1 MVKIRGR
8 GREVTTYKVLFV
20 DDDLNMLAGLQR
32 MLRPLRHEWEMRF
45 VTNGPEALKALSDE
59 LFHAIVTDMRMPDMD
74 GVQLLSEVSRRHPE
88 MVRIILSGFSEA
100 ESVMRTVGPAHQF
113 LAKPCPPEILID
125 VLRRSMALRQMLDS
139 DAMRGLLASIK
150 NLPTPPETYF
160 RLIKYLEDPNASFA
174 GTAQIIERDVAMT
187 AELLKLTNS
196 AYFALPSRV
205 TSPLQ
210 AIRVLGFE
218 ILRSLVLQVGIFQSF
233 RGQAKE
239 KEMMEAVNRDSFR
252 VAHIARRIAKL
263 EGFELSRVEE
273 CFCAGM
279 LCSVG
284 ALVLLDCLPQ
294 KFAKV
299 KALVLEGEDPIEAEL
314 SEFGC
319 TQFQVG
325 AYLLGLWGFKNTVV
339 EAVAFADQ
347 PGTQPASRL
356 DVSAV
361 VHVAR
366 VLAGPFPGFT
376 LGEAGDN
383 AGRMPLDMGYL
394 TQLGKQDRL
403 GIWMIEARQVM

>member
-284 ALVLLDCLPQ
+284 ALVLLDCLPE

-383 AGRMPLDMGYL
+383 AGRMPLDMSYL
-394 TQLGKQDRL
+394 SQLGKQDRL
-403 GIWMIEARQVM
+403 GIWMIESNQVV

>member
-1 MVKIRGR
+1 MA
-8 GREVTTYKVLFV
+8 TYKVLFV
-20 DDDLNMLAGLQR
+20 DDDVNMLAGLQR

-45 VTNGPEALKALSDE
+45 VTTGPEALRALAE
-59 LFHAIVTDMRMPDMD
+59 EPYHAIVTDMRMPDMD
-74 GVQLLSEVSRRHPE
+74 GVQLLAEVSRRHPE
-88 MVRIILSGFSEA
+88 MVRLILSGFSEA

-125 VLRRSMALRQMLDS
+125 VLRRSMALRKMLDS
-139 DAMRGLLASIK
+139 DVMRGLLAGIK

-196 AYFALPSRV
+196 AYFGLPSSV

-233 RGQAKE
+233 HGKAKE
-239 KEMMEAVNRDSFR
+239 KAMMEAVNRDSFR

-263 EGFELSRVEE
+263 EGFELTRVEE

-279 LCSVG
+279 LCSIG
-284 ALVLLDCLPQ
+284 ALVLLDCLPEQ
-294 KFAKV
+294 FAKV
-299 KALVLEGEDPIEAEL
+299 KARVLEGEDPIEAEL
-314 SEFGC
+314 SEFGA

-325 AYLLGLWGFKNTVV
+325 AYLLGLWGFKNSVV

-366 VLAGPFPGFT
+366 VLAGPFPGFI
-376 LGEAGDN
+376 LGEAGDD
-383 AGRMPLDMGYL
+383 AGRMALDMSYL
-394 TQLGKQDRL
+394 SQLGKQDRL
-403 GIWMIEARQVM
+403 GIWMIESNQVV

>member
-1 MVKIRGR
+1 M
-8 GREVTTYKVLFV
+8 TSYNVLFV
-20 DDDLNMLAGLQR
+20 DDDENMLAGLQR
-32 MLRPLRHEWEMRF
+32 MLRPLRHEWNMKF
-45 VTNGPEALKALSDE
+45 VGSGPEALEAMEQES
-59 LFHAIVTDMRMPDMD
+59 FHAIVTDMRMPDMD
-74 GVQLLSEVSRRHPE
+74 GVQLLSEVSRRQPE
-88 MVRIILSGFSEA
+88 VVRLILSGFSEA
-100 ESVMRTVGPAHQF
+100 ESIMRTVGPAHQF
-113 LAKPCPPEILID
+113 LAKPCPPDILID
-125 VLRRSMALRQMLDS
+125 VLRRSMALRQMLSS
-139 DAMRGLLASIK
+139 DRMRGLLASIK

-233 RGQAKE
+233 HGLAKE
-239 KEMMEAVNRDSFR
+239 KAIMEAVNRDSFR
-252 VAHIARRIAKL
+252 VAHIARRIAKM
-263 EGFELSRVEE
+263 EGFELQRMEE

-279 LCSVG
+279 LCSIG
-284 ALVLLDCLPQ
+284 ALVLLDCLPAA
-294 KFAKV
+294 FAKV
-299 KALVLEGEDPIEAEL
+299 KARVLNGEDPVEAEMA
-314 SEFGC
+314 EFGC

-325 AYLLGLWGFKNTVV
+325 AYLLGLWGFKNNIV

-347 PGTQPASRL
+347 PGSEPASRL
-356 DVSAV
+356 DVAAV

-366 VLAGPFPGFT
+366 VLAGPFPGFA
-376 LGEAGDN
+376 LGEADDS
-383 AGRMPLDMGYL
+383 AGRMALDMGYL

-403 GIWMIEARQVM
+403 GIWMIESSQVT

>member
-1 MVKIRGR
+1 M
-8 GREVTTYKVLFV
+8 TAYKVLFV
-20 DDDLNMLAGLQR
+20 DDDVNMLAGLQR
-32 MLRPLRHEWEMRF
+32 MLRPLRHEWQMRF
-45 VTNGPEALKALSDE
+45 VASGPEALNALSEESYD
-59 LFHAIVTDMRMPDMD
+59 AIVTDMRMPDMD
-74 GVQLLSEVSRRHPE
+74 GVQLLSEVNRRYPE

-113 LAKPCPPEILID
+113 LAKPCPPETLID
-125 VLRRSMALRQMLDS
+125 VLRRSMALRQMVDS
-139 DAMRGLLASIK
+139 DAMRGLLAGIK

-196 AYFALPSRV
+196 AYFALPTRV
-205 TSPLQ
+205 SSPLQ
-210 AIRVLGFE
+210 AVRVLGFE

-233 RGQAKE
+233 HGQAKE

-252 VAHIARRIAKL
+252 VAHIARRIGKL
-263 EGFELSRVEE
+263 EGFEMSRVEE

-279 LCSVG
+279 LCSIG
-284 ALVLLDCLPQ
+284 ALVLLDCLPKQ
-294 KFAKV
+294 FARV
-299 KALVLEGEDPIEAEL
+299 KSRVLAGEDPVEAEL
-314 SEFGC
+314 AEFGC

-325 AYLLGLWGFKNTVV
+325 AYLLGLWGFKHSVV

-347 PGTQPASRL
+347 PGSQPASRL

-376 LGEAGDN
+376 LGEADDH

-394 TQLGKQDRL
+394 SQLGKQDRL
-403 GIWMIEARQVM
+403 GIWMIESNQVI

>member
-1 MVKIRGR
+1 MTK
-8 GREVTTYKVLFV
+8 YKVLFV
-20 DDDLNMLAGLQR
+20 DDDVNMLAGLQR
-32 MLRPLRHEWEMRF
+32 MLRPLRNEWHMCF
-45 VTNGPEALKALSDE
+45 ATSGPEALKILAE
-59 LFHAIVTDMRMPDMD
+59 ERFHAIVSDMRMPDMD
-74 GVQLLSEVSRRHPE
+74 GAQLLSEVSRLHPE
-88 MVRIILSGFSEA
+88 MVRIILTGFSEA

-113 LAKPCPPEILID
+113 LAKPCSPEVLID
-125 VLRRSMALRQMLDS
+125 VLRRSMALRQMLSS
-139 DAMRGLLASIK
+139 DAMRGLLAGIK
-150 NLPTPPETYF
+150 NLPTPPETFF
-160 RLIKYLEDPNASFA
+160 RLIKYIEDPNASFA

-205 TSPLQ
+205 TSALQ

-233 RGQAKE
+233 HGKAKE
-239 KEMMEAVNRDSFR
+239 KAMMEAVNRDSFR

-263 EGFELSRVEE
+263 EGFEMSRVQE

-279 LCSVG
+279 LCSIG
-284 ALVLLDCLPQ
+284 ALVLLDCLPE

-299 KALVLEGEDPIEAEL
+299 KRRVQHGDDPIEAEL

-325 AYLLGLWGFKNTVV
+325 AYLLGLWGFKHTVV

-347 PGTQPASRL
+347 PGSQPANKL

-366 VLAGPFPGFT
+366 VLAGPFPGFI
-376 LGEAGDN
+376 LGEADDN

-394 TQLGKQDRL
+394 GQLGKQDRL
-403 GIWMIEARQVM
+403 GTWMIESNQVV

>member
-1 MVKIRGR
+1 
-8 GREVTTYKVLFV
+8 VTTYNVLFV

-32 MLRPLRHEWEMRF
+32 MLRPLRHEWHMRF
-45 VTNGPEALKALSDE
+45 VSSGPEALKVLSE
-59 LFHAIVTDMRMPDMD
+59 ESFHAIVTDMRMPDMD
-74 GVQLLSEVSRRHPE
+74 GVQLLSEVSLRHPK

-113 LAKPCPPEILID
+113 LAKPCAPEILID
-125 VLRRSMALRQMLDS
+125 VLRRSMALRQMLSS

-160 RLIKYLEDPNASFA
+160 RLIKYLEDPNASFV

-210 AIRVLGFE
+210 AVRVLGFE

-233 RGQAKE
+233 HGQAKE
-239 KEMMEAVNRDSFR
+239 KAMMEAVNRDSFR

-279 LCSVG
+279 LCSIG
-284 ALVLLDCLPQ
+284 ALVLLDCLPE

-299 KALVLEGEDPIEAEL
+299 KALVLEGGDPIEAEL
-314 SEFGC
+314 AEFGC

-347 PGTQPASRL
+347 PGTHPASRL

-383 AGRMPLDMGYL
+383 AGRMALDMGYL
-394 TQLGKQDRL
+394 SQLGKQDRL
-403 GIWMIEARQVM
+403 GTWMIESNQVV

>member
-1 MVKIRGR
+1 MLKRATTK
-8 GREVTTYKVLFV
+8 VTAYNVLFV
-20 DDDLNMLAGLQR
+20 DDDENMLAGLQR
-32 MLRPLRHEWEMRF
+32 MLRPLRHEWNMRF
-45 VTNGPEALKALSDE
+45 VNSGPAALEAMTEES
-59 LFHAIVTDMRMPDMD
+59 FHAIVSDMRMPDMD
-74 GVQLLSEVSRRHPE
+74 GVQLLTEVSRHHPE
-88 MVRIILSGFSEA
+88 MVRLILSGFSEA
-100 ESVMRTVGPAHQF
+100 ESIMRTVGPAHQF
-113 LAKPCPPEILID
+113 LAKPCPPDILID

-139 DAMRGLLASIK
+139 DAMRGLLAGIK
-150 NLPTPPETYF
+150 HLPTPPETYF

-196 AYFALPSRV
+196 AYFSLPTRI

-218 ILRSLVLQVGIFQSF
+218 ILRSLVMQVGIFQSF
-233 RGQAKE
+233 HGQAKE
-239 KEMMEAVNRDSFR
+239 KALMEAVNRDSFR

-263 EGFELSRVEE
+263 EGFELARVEE

-279 LCSVG
+279 LCSIG
-284 ALVLLDCLPQ
+284 ALVLLDCLPVA
-294 KFAKV
+294 FAKV
-299 KALVLEGEDPIEAEL
+299 KARVHEGEDPIEAEMG
-314 SEFGC
+314 EFGA
-319 TQFQVG
+319 TQFQLG
-325 AYLLGLWGFKNTVV
+325 AYLLGLWGFKNTLV

-347 PGTQPASRL
+347 PGSQPASRL

-376 LGEAGDN
+376 LGEVNDG

-394 TQLGKQDRL
+394 SQLGKQDRL
-403 GIWMIEARQVM
+403 GTWMIEARQVM

>member
-1 MVKIRGR
+1 
-8 GREVTTYKVLFV
+8 L
-20 DDDLNMLAGLQR
+20 
-32 MLRPLRHEWEMRF
+32 
-45 VTNGPEALKALSDE
+45 
-59 LFHAIVTDMRMPDMD
+59 
-74 GVQLLSEVSRRHPE
+74 
-88 MVRIILSGFSEA
+88 ILSGFSEA
-100 ESVMRTVGPAHQF
+100 ESIMRTVGPAHQF
-113 LAKPCPPEILID
+113 LAKPCPPDILID
-125 VLRRSMALRQMLDS
+125 VLRRSMALRQMLSS
-139 DAMRGLLASIK
+139 DRMRGLLASIK
-150 NLPTPPETYF
+150 SLPTPPETYF

-205 TSPLQ
+205 SSPLQ

-233 RGQAKE
+233 HGQAKE
-239 KEMMEAVNRDSFR
+239 KAIMEAVNRDSFR
-252 VAHIARRIAKL
+252 VAHIARRIAKM
-263 EGFELSRVEE
+263 EGFEPQRLEE

-279 LCSVG
+279 LCSIG
-284 ALVLLDCLPQ
+284 ALVLLDCLPAA
-294 KFAKV
+294 FARV
-299 KALVLEGEDPIEAEL
+299 KARVLEGEDPVEAEMA
-314 SEFGC
+314 EFGC

-325 AYLLGLWGFKNTVV
+325 AYLLGLWGFKNNVV

-347 PGTQPASRL
+347 PGNEPASRL

-376 LGEAGDN
+376 LGEAGDR
-383 AGRMPLDMGYL
+383 AGRMALDMGYL

-403 GIWMIEARQVM
+403 GVWMIEASQVG